1 MSRTEQKLQT
11 RQRIVEA
18 AGRGFRKGGFGGIG
32 VDGLAKEAGVTSG
45 AFYVHFGSKS
55 AAFREAVAD
64 GMAGLKAGVI
74 YFQTEHASRWWSEF
88 VRFYLGTKRSCD
100 LAESCTLQSLSPEVA
115 RSDASARAA
124 FEAGLLEVAQAVT
137 TGPVSTDAPTDMDS
151 ALTALATL
159 VGAVTLARAVNDPS
173 LSDRIAVSAERV
185 LLPQSVIEAAPASH
199 ATSRSIKKRSN

>member
-1 MSRTEQKLQT
+1 MSRTEQKQQT

-64 GMAGLKAGVI
+64 GMAGVKAGVI

-115 RSDASARAA
+115 RSDDSARAA
-124 FEAGLLEVAQAVT
+124 FEAGLLEVAQVVT

-151 ALTALATL
+151 ALAALATL
-159 VGAVTLARAVNDPS
+159 VGAVTLARAMRDPA
-173 LSDRIAVSAERV
+173 LADQIAASVERV
-185 LLPQSVIEAAPASH
+185 LLPHSAIKVAATDAS
-199 ATSRSIKKRSN
+199 SRSTRKRPR